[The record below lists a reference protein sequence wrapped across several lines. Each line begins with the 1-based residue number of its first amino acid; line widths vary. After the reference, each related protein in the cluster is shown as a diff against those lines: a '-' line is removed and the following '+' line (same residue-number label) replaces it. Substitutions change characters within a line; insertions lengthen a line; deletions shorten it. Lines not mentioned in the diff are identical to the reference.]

1 MLYAIKKIWK
11 YITAS
16 ANDFADQIEDHEK
29 NGRQAIRK
37 LNSEINKTRDIIIE
51 TMVSYR
57 TLEAKY
63 DGLNKDLVSQK
74 AKLDSYISKNDDIS
88 AKEIFKTYSTTKAL
102 VDNYKIQ
109 MESINTKVEYLNN
122 VLTKLNANKE
132 RIEME
137 INVAMARINV
147 AKVTQTVNTN
157 MSSLGNSIGINV
169 DLQELNEAVIKEEVR
184 AEVLFDVNNIEMNNV
199 NDPALDKEC
208 EEYKKSI

>member
-1 MLYAIKKIWK
+1 MIYAIKKIWK

-184 AEVLFDVNNIEMNNV
+184 AEVLFDINNIEMNNV
-199 NDPALDKEC
+199 NDPALDKEFD
-208 EEYKKSI
+208 EYKKSI

>member
-1 MLYAIKKIWK
+1 MIYAIKKIWK

-184 AEVLFDVNNIEMNNV
+184 AEVLFDINNIEMNNV
-199 NDPALDKEC
+199 NDPALDKEFY
-208 EEYKKSI
+208 EYKKSI